1 MKLSTLRLA
10 SPPLLALLLVLH
22 APVSHAQS
30 SAPNAS
36 EQALAA
42 RLDSAIAPLFKAN
55 EPGATIIVTRG
66 GRALFRKAYGMADV
80 ANGRPMTPDTVMRLA
95 SITKQFT
102 ATGILLLA
110 DEGKL
115 SLGDDITRF
124 LPDYPTGGKH
134 ITIEHLLTHTS
145 GMANYT
151 SKPGFESNLTTDQTV
166 GQMIA
171 GFKNDAPQS
180 EPGTRY
186 AYSNSGYVLL
196 GAIIEKVSSLSYAQF
211 VEQRIF
217 VPLGMNNSA
226 YAGHERGSAPR
237 ARGYTRSSGSS
248 SSGFEPGKAISMT
261 LPYAAGALV
270 STVDDLARWDAAVSS
285 GKLLKPAT
293 QQKALTAHILADG
306 TSAPYG
312 YGWSVGTLRGMPM
325 QSHGGGIYGF
335 STYAVRLPEQQL
347 YVAVLTNADSGLA
360 SAEMV
365 ALKAAAIAAG
375 NPFPD
380 YKAVALGPKVLEA
393 FQGSYRI
400 DDSNVRN
407 FRSEGGQLVMDRNGR
422 NKVVLTA
429 FSDNGFFVPNSV
441 ASLEFQRD
449 AGGAVTAV
457 TFYGPG
463 EPVVQARIAAL
474 AP

>member
-1 MKLSTLRLA
+1 MKLSMLRLA

-22 APVSHAQS
+22 APVIHAQS
-30 SAPNAS
+30 TAASS

-42 RLDSAIAPLFKAN
+42 RLDSAITPLFKPN

-66 GRALFRKAYGMADV
+66 GRPLFRKAYGMADV

-115 SLGDDITRF
+115 FLSDDITRF

-145 GMANYT
+145 GLANYT
-151 SKPGFESNLTTDQTV
+151 SKPGFESNLAADQTV
-166 GQMIA
+166 GQMID
-171 GFKNDAPQS
+171 GFKHDALQS

-196 GAIIEKVSSLSYAQF
+196 GAIIEKVSGLSYAQF

-226 YAGHERGSAPR
+226 YAGHERGTAPL
-237 ARGYTRSSGSS
+237 AQGYTRASGA
-248 SSGFEPGKAISMT
+248 GFEPGKAISMT

-285 GKLLKPAT
+285 GKLLKPAS
-293 QQKALTAHILADG
+293 QQKALTAHVLADG
-306 TSAPYG
+306 SSAPYG

-335 STYAVRLPEQQL
+335 STYAVRLPQQQL

-380 YKAVALGPKVLEA
+380 YKAVALDAKVLEA
-393 FQGSYRI
+393 FQGTYRI

-457 TFYGPG
+457 TFQGPG